1 MSELISVSQLMD
13 KTITLEKETP
23 FYRLFDVNNEGYK
36 AKEIKPPLRTGYK
49 FVVWSYLLKGPAYAN
64 PNYPSIKYAERRDDY
79 LLFKGM
85 DGKYYAI
92 KVKDLKLSKAS
103 RRASGILTVEEE
115 EEQNL
120 STIEKLTRFGK
131 RLLIGVAIV
140 WGAGYL
146 YKQIKK

>member
-1 MSELISVSQLMD
+1 MSDLISFSQLMD
-13 KTITLEKETP
+13 KTITLEKDTP

-36 AKEIKPPLRTGYK
+36 AKEIKPPLKTGYK

-64 PNYPSIKYAERRDDY
+64 PNYPSIKYAERKDDY

-92 KVKDLKLSKAS
+92 KVKDLKLSKAG

-115 EEQNL
+115 EQQNL

-131 RLLIGVAIV
+131 RLLIGIAIV